1 MKACLFIYIIF
12 ELVHWKVSFVEL
24 IELNQSESETLRISV
39 MELSSKTKPLLLLL
53 LLLFTFSSVS
63 ESNQVVTSS
72 STLISIPSSISTF
85 LFLQP
90 KKKKNFWVV
99 EKTKE
104 QKRKDKT
111 LLPFDL
117 YGLLVLVS
125 LKWNT
130 AQANCALIQ
139 KEIKVEHADHLY
151 AIKKRKRKKQT
162 KIWLCSF
169 FPFWVFSFVT
179 KL

>member
-72 STLISIPSSISTF
+72 STLISIPCSISTF

-90 KKKKNFWVV
+90 KKIS
-99 EKTKE
+99 
-104 QKRKDKT
+104 
-111 LLPFDL
+111 
-117 YGLLVLVS
+117 GLLRKPRNRKEKIKLASFWS
-125 LKWNT
+125 LWFTCFSFIKVKYFSS
-130 AQANCALIQ
+130 QLCFCS
-139 KEIKVEHADHLY
+139 ERDKVEHADHLC
-151 AIKKRKRKKQT
+151 AIKKIEKSKQ
-162 KIWLCSF
+162 KYDFVLF
-169 FPFWVFSFVT
+169 FLSGFF
-179 KL
+179 LL